1 MEETARKIKE
11 NASCW
16 YVVYTAPRAEKKVKE
31 PLDKI
36 GVENYLPL
44 QPVVRLWNNRKKK
57 IFIPVVPG
65 CLFHGVAFL
74 LKEKGQ
80 YVSIPEVQME
90 TFKTMIEHSCELVE
104 FAPNEFVPGTIVR
117 VISGQ
122 LQGLEAELVECQ
134 GNNKLLLRVEGLG
147 CALVTVSTD
156 CVASKEE

>member
-11 NASCW
+11 NTSCW
-16 YVVYTAPRAEKKVKE
+16 YAVYTAPRAEKKVKE
-31 PLDKI
+31 QLDKI

-44 QPVVRLWNNRKKK
+44 QPAVRLWNNRKKK

-65 CLFHGVAFL
+65 CLFVFL

-122 LQGLEAELVECQ
+122 LQGLEAELVDCQ